1 MASII
6 REANGR
12 KIIQFVA
19 ADGKKRPKIRLGKV
33 PMRTAEAVKLK
44 VETLVTSTIIGHAID
59 DETARWIASLD
70 VTMAD
75 KLCRVGLLPKREYA
89 TIENFITGY
98 IDSRTDVEPETRR
111 AWRQVRDRLVTRFGD
126 SMPLKRI
133 SKEDAADW
141 RQELINAGLADATVR
156 KYTGYVKHFCSVAV
170 ERELLAASPF
180 DKLISGSVGNDERQQ
195 LVSREEVQQLIDIC
209 PNAEWR
215 LIVVLSRY
223 GGLRCPSEHLR
234 LRWCDIDWEHG
245 LMTVTSPKTKKKGK
259 PKRLVPIFDE
269 VRPFLEECFD
279 QAEPGAVFVL
289 SKYRSPS
296 GAYIRKRL
304 EVLVERA
311 GLTKWPRITH
321 NLRASRQT
329 ELERD
334 NPTHV
339 VCAIMGNTPAVAHR
353 HYLQTNVDD
362 LMKAAGRPTSE
373 AGKKAVQN
381 PVQYGA
387 DLGRIG
393 SQTGFQP
400 PDRESFE
407 PSTVPPDTTQCEGAR
422 KGVQNPKAG
431 VDGNRTHQTPFQGFR
446 RV

>member
-6 REANGR
+6 RESNGR
-12 KIIQFVA
+12 KIIQFTA
-19 ADGKKRPKIRLGKV
+19 SDGRKRPKIRLGKV
-33 PMRTAEAVKLK
+33 DLRTAKSIKLK
-44 VETLVTSTIIGHAID
+44 IEALVQATITGFAPD
-59 DETARWIASLD
+59 DETSRWVAELD
-70 VTMAD
+70 ITMAE

-89 TIENFITGY
+89 TVKDFITGY
-98 IDSRTDVEPETRR
+98 IDSRKDIEPETRR
-111 AWRQVRDRLVTRFGD
+111 AWRQVRDRLVNQFGAVC
-126 SMPLKRI
+126 SLKAI
-133 SKEDAADW
+133 GKEDAADW
-141 RQELINAGLADATVR
+141 RQDLVNTGLANATVR
-156 KYTGYVKHFCSVAV
+156 KYTGYAKQFFSVAV
-170 ERELLAASPF
+170 ERDLLTASPF
-180 DKLISGSVGNDERQQ
+180 EKLVSGSVGNDERQQ
-195 LVSREEVQQLIDIC
+195 LVPHEDVQRLIDVC

-223 GGLRCPSEHLR
+223 GGLRCPSEHLQ
-234 LRWCDIDWEHG
+234 LRWQDIDWERG
-245 LMTVTSPKTKKKGK
+245 LMTVTSPKTKKQGK

-279 QAEPGAVFVL
+279 QAKSGAVYVL

-311 GLTKWPRITH
+311 GITKWPRITH

-339 VCAIMGNTPAVAHR
+339 VCAIMGNTPGVAHR
-353 HYLQTNVDD
+353 HYLQTSEDD
-362 LMKAAGRPTSE
+362 LLKAAGRSVLTTDP
-373 AGKKAVQN
+373 KVVRN

-393 SQTGFQP
+393 SQTGFQQP
-400 PDRESFE
+400 VRESFE
-407 PSTVPPDTTQCEGAR
+407 PSTVPPDTTQCEGER
-422 KGVQNPKAG
+422 KSGKDRSAG
-431 VDGNRTHQTPFQGFR
+431 VDGNRTHQTSFQRSR